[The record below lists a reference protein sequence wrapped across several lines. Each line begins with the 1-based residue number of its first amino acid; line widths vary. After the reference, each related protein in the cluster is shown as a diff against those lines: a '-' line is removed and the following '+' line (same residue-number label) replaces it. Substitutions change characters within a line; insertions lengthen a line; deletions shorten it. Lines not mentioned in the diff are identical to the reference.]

1 MNQQDKVK
9 EIDSEIDF
17 IAKADELLAELER
30 NPNPA
35 INERYLD
42 FVRRAKKEAEARL
55 EKLRDED

>member
-42 FVRRAKKEAEARL
+42 FVRGAKKEAEARL